1 MWLLIG
7 ILVLLLDIESCL
19 ACRTIG
25 SLMQWLKP
33 RKVVTRCWYLIN
45 ILHLIS
51 REKIITLLGFRNE
64 YSYLFRSILLVFPV
78 FYHTVLAAETS
89 DFLYIWF
96 LSPYIFTIRVKLNQK
111 VEECYKAWGRAAKS
125 SISSNYRVL
134 NMHDIVEVIIFS
146 PLWLSLPTD
155 TMLQASCYSSLTFK
169 Q

>member
-1 MWLLIG
+1 MLIG

-51 REKIITLLGFRNE
+51 REKVITLLGFRNE
-64 YSYLFRSILLVFPV
+64 YSYLFRSILFVFPV
-78 FYHTVLAAETS
+78 FITRFWLLKP

-111 VEECYKAWGRAAKS
+111 VDDCYNAWGRAAKS
-125 SISSNYRVL
+125 SIFSNYRVL
-134 NMHDIVEVIIFS
+134 NMHDIVGVNIFS
-146 PLWLSLPTD
+146 PLWLSFPTD
-155 TMLQASCYSSLTFK
+155 TMLQAGCYSSLTFK